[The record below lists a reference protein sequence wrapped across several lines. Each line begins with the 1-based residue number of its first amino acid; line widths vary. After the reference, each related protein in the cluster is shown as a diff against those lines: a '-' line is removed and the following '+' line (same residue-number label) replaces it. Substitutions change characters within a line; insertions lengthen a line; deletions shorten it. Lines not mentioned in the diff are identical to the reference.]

1 MILVDTALQKRAD
14 KGRPVMVAMV
24 GAGAIGRGAAGQ
36 IINHTVGMRLA
47 VIANRTVENAIEALE
62 LNGVTD
68 WKSVSNV
75 SELNDCIA
83 RGITAVTDDLLL
95 VCEADGI
102 EVVVDVLS
110 DVEMVAK
117 VALHAFAQGKHYLT
131 MSAEGDATFGLE
143 LRMRAEA
150 AGVIYSVS
158 DGDQP
163 GVEMNLWRY
172 VKGLGLE
179 PLVCGNIKGLQDCRR
194 NPTTQEG
201 FAKTWK
207 QGTKMVTSFA
217 DGTKISFEQACVANA
232 TGMCVEMQGMRGG
245 DFHGTVEDLRDSGRY
260 DVEKLKKLGGVVDY
274 VVGATPAAG
283 VFVLAT
289 HDDPL
294 HRFNLK
300 LYKMGEGP
308 LYAFYAH
315 THLCYFDV
323 PSSLARMVLFKDT
336 VIAAKEHK
344 VDVVT
349 IAKVDLKAGTVL
361 DGIGGYHT
369 YGVCENFGPSVAGRM
384 LPMGL
389 SEGCRLLRDIRC
401 DEVIG
406 YDDVEVPEGR
416 LSDNLRKAMI
426 DRCAAGAKHLE
437 AFTNR

>member
-1 MILVDTALQKRAD
+1 MILVDTALRKRAE
-14 KGRPVMVAMV
+14 KGRPVIVAMV
-24 GAGAIGRGAAGQ
+24 GAGAIGRGVASQ
-36 IINHTVGMRLA
+36 IINHSEGMRLA
-47 VIANRTVENAIEALE
+47 VIANRTVENAVQALE
-62 LNGVTD
+62 LSGVRE

-75 SELNDCIA
+75 AELNDCIE
-83 RGITAVTDDLLL
+83 RGITAVTDDLLM
-95 VCEADGI
+95 VCEAEAI

-110 DVEMVAK
+110 DVEVVAK

-131 MSAEGDATFGLE
+131 MNAEADATFGLE

-201 FAKTWK
+201 FAKTWN

-232 TGMCVEMQGMRGG
+232 TGMCVEMRGMRGG
-245 DFHGTVEDLRDSGRY
+245 DFRGTVEDLRDSGRY
-260 DVEKLKKLGGVVDY
+260 DVEKLRKLGGVVDY

-283 VFVLAT
+283 VFVLAA

-323 PSSLARMVLFKDT
+323 PSSLARMVLFRDT

-344 VDVVT
+344 VDVIT
-349 IAKVDLKAGTVL
+349 IAKTDLKAGTVL

-369 YGVCENFGPSVAGRM
+369 YGECENIGPSIAERM

-406 YDDVEVPEGR
+406 YDDVEIPERR
-416 LSDNLRKAMI
+416 LSDNLRQAMLE
-426 DRCAAGAKHLE
+426 RWTKGARHIEELS
-437 AFTNR
+437 NR